1 MKTICLNLNFAK
13 FLDQN
18 EVKKK
23 TSYLWNYLRFSV
35 FKLVAL

>member
-1 MKTICLNLNFAK
+1 MKTICLLNLNFAK

-23 TSYLWNYLRFSV
+23 KKSYELQYMIAWSNNE
-35 FKLVAL
+35 